1 MVDFLRDFIK
11 VLRASDV
18 RISTS
23 ETIDA
28 MNVASAVGL
37 EDKMLLKESLS
48 QCLAKSLREKEI
60 FEECYENFFKES
72 YMNLSNLEENNDD
85 KIGEI
90 NTDISFESGQNLL
103 PKEDEDLET
112 MYNNSDRTALMSSMA
127 LAAREVGLSQIRL
140 FTQTGMF
147 TRKIFEF
154 MGLEKLNNDIFQA
167 SREGNLKREN
177 DLKELR
183 ERIRLEIRDYVEQ
196 QVKLRTSQSGRQLR
210 EEALSQVRLSQV
222 DRSDLAIMTN
232 IIRKMA
238 KRLVSLHS
246 RRKKKANRGQ
256 LDIRSTLRVNQEYD
270 GLLFETVWKKK
281 KVDRPKVITLCD
293 VSGSVAN
300 VARFFLMFL
309 YSLTEVLPHIRTFA
323 FSNKA
328 GEVTDLFETKDIEN
342 ASAETLLLYG
352 GGSTDYGQALI
363 DLEGFIE
370 TDIDKKT
377 TLIILGDAR
386 SNFGDPRTDIL
397 KSFQEKSKRVIF
409 LNPEPAGLWGTGD
422 SEMKRFLP
430 YCGKAKYCSSL
441 KDLERVVDDLLRMA
455 F

>member
-154 MGLEKLNNDIFQA
+154 MGLEKLNN
-167 SREGNLKREN
+167 
-177 DLKELR
+177 
-183 ERIRLEIRDYVEQ
+183 
-196 QVKLRTSQSGRQLR
+196 VK
-210 EEALSQVRLSQV
+210 
-222 DRSDLAIMTN
+222 
-232 IIRKMA
+232 
-238 KRLVSLHS
+238 
-246 RRKKKANRGQ
+246 
-256 LDIRSTLRVNQEYD
+256 
-270 GLLFETVWKKK
+270 
-281 KVDRPKVITLCD
+281 
-293 VSGSVAN
+293 
-300 VARFFLMFL
+300 
-309 YSLTEVLPHIRTFA
+309 
-323 FSNKA
+323 
-328 GEVTDLFETKDIEN
+328 
-342 ASAETLLLYG
+342 
-352 GGSTDYGQALI
+352 
-363 DLEGFIE
+363 
-370 TDIDKKT
+370 
-377 TLIILGDAR
+377 
-386 SNFGDPRTDIL
+386 
-397 KSFQEKSKRVIF
+397 
-409 LNPEPAGLWGTGD
+409 
-422 SEMKRFLP
+422 
-430 YCGKAKYCSSL
+430 
-441 KDLERVVDDLLRMA
+441 
-455 F
+455 

>member
-1 MVDFLRDFIK
+1 
-11 VLRASDV
+11 
-18 RISTS
+18 
-23 ETIDA
+23 
-28 MNVASAVGL
+28 
-37 EDKMLLKESLS
+37 
-48 QCLAKSLREKEI
+48 
-60 FEECYENFFKES
+60 
-72 YMNLSNLEENNDD
+72 
-85 KIGEI
+85 
-90 NTDISFESGQNLL
+90 
-103 PKEDEDLET
+103 
-112 MYNNSDRTALMSSMA
+112 
-127 LAAREVGLSQIRL
+127 
-140 FTQTGMF
+140 
-147 TRKIFEF
+147 

-167 SREGNLKREN
+167 SREGNLEREN

-222 DRSDLAIMTN
+222 DRSDLAIMIN
-232 IIRKMA
+232 IVRKMA

-256 LDIRSTLRVNQEYD
+256 LDVRSTLRANQGYD
-270 GLLFETVWKKK
+270 GLLFETVWKKTR
-281 KVDRPKVITLCD
+281 VNRPKVIALCD

-309 YSLTEVLPHIRTFA
+309 YSLSEVLPHIRTFA

-328 GEVTDLFETKDIEN
+328 GEVTDLFETKDIEV

-397 KSFQEKSKRVIF
+397 KSLQEKSKRVIF
-409 LNPEPAGLWGTGD
+409 LNPEPVGLWGTGD
-422 SEMKRFLP
+422 SEMKRFVP

>member
-28 MNVASAVGL
+28 MNVASVVGL
-37 EDKMLLKESLS
+37 EDKILLKESLS
-48 QCLAKSLREKEI
+48 QSLAKSLREKEI

-72 YMNLSNLEENNDD
+72 YMNFSSPDD
-85 KIGEI
+85 KKDDKL
-90 NTDISFESGQNLL
+90 NDANKDIDSEPDQDIL
-103 PKEDEDLET
+103 PREEDLES
-112 MYNNSDRTALMSSMA
+112 MYNDSDRTALMSSMA
-127 LAAREVGLSQIRL
+127 LASREVGLSQIRL

-167 SREGNLKREN
+167 SREGNLEREN

-222 DRSDLAIMTN
+222 DRSDLAIMIN
-232 IIRKMA
+232 IVRKMA

-256 LDIRSTLRVNQEYD
+256 LDVRSTLRANQGYD
-270 GLLFETVWKKK
+270 GLLFETVWKKTRIN
-281 KVDRPKVITLCD
+281 RPKVITLCD

-309 YSLTEVLPHIRTFA
+309 YSLSEVLPHIRTFA

-328 GEVTDLFETKDIEN
+328 GEVTDLFETKDIEV

-397 KSFQEKSKRVIF
+397 KSLQEKSKRVIF
-409 LNPEPAGLWGTGD
+409 LNPEPVGLWGTGD
-422 SEMKRFLP
+422 SEMKRFVP